1 MDTDT
6 SPRIPTKG
14 TDDQMAGDQM
24 TGDGP
29 NAQTLARDMI
39 DVHGTEASVVAR
51 GNARTAALAGQP
63 DRARSWLRPLG
74 MIPQHQAANRSAH
87 RGPGNPPPPPL
98 AATPV
103 RGSS

>member
-14 TDDQMAGDQM
+14 ADDQM

-63 DRARSWLRPLG
+63 DRARSWIRVLG
-74 MIPQHQAANRSAH
+74 MIQRHQADNRSVH
-87 RGPGNPPPPPL
+87 RGPGNPPLSTL
-98 AATPV
+98 AATTAQ
-103 RGSS
+103 GSS